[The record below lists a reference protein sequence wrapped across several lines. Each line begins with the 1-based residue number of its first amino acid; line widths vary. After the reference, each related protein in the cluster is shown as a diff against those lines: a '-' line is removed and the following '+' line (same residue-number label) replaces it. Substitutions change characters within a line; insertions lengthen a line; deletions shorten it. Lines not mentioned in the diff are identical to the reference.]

1 MLPGGYL
8 LKALPGDTRKGP
20 TLLFDPGQITQAP
33 ETTPLPT
40 APGQGSGY
48 PWKLSG
54 NIAVEEVCKL
64 DISPGARNCS
74 QKANIIPTFDRAS
87 FPWPTPETTETV
99 SANAFPHNGYGLYQY
114 SRDA

>member
-8 LKALPGDTRKGP
+8 LKAVPGNTRKGP
-20 TLLFDPGQITQAP
+20 TLLCDSGQITWAP
-33 ETTPLPT
+33 GITPLPT
-40 APGQGSGY
+40 TPGEGSGY

-54 NIAVEEVCKL
+54 NTAVEKACKI

-87 FPWPTPETTETV
+87 FPWPTPETAE
-99 SANAFPHNGYGLYQY
+99 A
-114 SRDA
+114 